1 VNAISEK
8 GRNFDKLGT
17 YSKGADTRAYSK
29 RWGHH
34 AMIVLLD
41 YYNAPG
47 PHQIKNNIL
56 AFVVSTNMM

>member
-1 VNAISEK
+1 MNAISEK
-8 GRNFDKLGT
+8 GRNFDKLGA
-17 YSKGADTRAYSK
+17 YSKGGDTRAYSK

-47 PHQIKNNIL
+47 PR
-56 AFVVSTNMM
+56 VPG

>member
-8 GRNFDKLGT
+8 GRNFDKLGA
-17 YSKGADTRAYSK
+17 YSKGGGTRAYSK

-41 YYNAPG
+41 YYNA
-47 PHQIKNNIL
+47 HTMHTADKIFIH
-56 AFVVSTNMM
+56 V